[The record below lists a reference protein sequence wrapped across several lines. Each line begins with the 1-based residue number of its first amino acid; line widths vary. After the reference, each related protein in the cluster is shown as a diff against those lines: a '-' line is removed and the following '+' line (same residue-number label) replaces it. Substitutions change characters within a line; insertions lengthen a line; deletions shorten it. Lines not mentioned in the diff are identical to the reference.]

1 MSSPFQDQKQFMLA
15 CDQTVD
21 EVNIKQARMYMGL
34 IDEEY
39 QELDDAIER
48 KDIVE
53 MADALTDMI
62 VVIIGTGLSIGL
74 DMEAIWDE
82 VMLSNFRKI
91 NPETGKVIRREDG
104 KILKPEGWKPPNIQ
118 KIIERCRPELLSLE
132 TVVVTSEKIVV

>member
-1 MSSPFQDQKQFMLA
+1 MSNSPFEDQKQFMLA
-15 CDQTVD
+15 CNQTVN
-21 EVNIKQARMYMGL
+21 EVNVKQARMYMGL

-39 QELDDAIER
+39 VELDEAIER

-62 VVIIGTGLSIGL
+62 VVIIGAGLSMGL

-91 NPETGKVIRREDG
+91 DPETGKVIKREDG
-104 KILKPEGWKPPNIQ
+104 KTLKPEGWKPPNIR
-118 KIIERCRPELLSLE
+118 KIIERCRPELLAD
-132 TVVVTSEKIVV
+132 VTTEKVIAP